1 MQFQRCAD
9 THMHVYISTLTHT
22 CKGVHGGGIEA
33 EAAAADVF
41 ARITDSR
48 AALTDTF
55 ANFGQE
61 IKANSKTED
70 N

>member
-1 MQFQRCAD
+1 MVRCSVNND
-9 THMHVYISTLTHT
+9 SD
-22 CKGVHGGGIEA
+22 CESGGARFTEA

-55 ANFGQE
+55 SNFAQE

>member
-1 MQFQRCAD
+1 MTQITNQASARF
-9 THMHVYISTLTHT
+9 T
-22 CKGVHGGGIEA
+22 EA
-33 EAAAADVF
+33 ESAAADVF

-55 ANFGQE
+55 ANFAQE

-70 N
+70 SE

>member
-1 MQFQRCAD
+1 MTQIANQAGARF
-9 THMHVYISTLTHT
+9 T
-22 CKGVHGGGIEA
+22 EA

-41 ARITDSR
+41 SRITDSR

-55 ANFGQE
+55 SNFAQE
-61 IKANSKTED
+61 IKPNSKTED